1 MTIYKLPEKY
11 LTVKEIDELT
21 DFLELANVYEKKN
34 IKVGYAIL
42 NKLNEKYKNCTRF
55 ESLGISI
62 NLTKFFLK
70 TSTEIVDYFKYLTID
85 IFKKKRKVVNMF
97 LYFKNI
103 LTQKKVVY
111 VSLDVFGYG
120 HTEGE
125 DYPYDT
131 HSIILMF
138 IPLKKNYKLLVL
150 NPHGRDLTYDY
161 EVIFSTKRI
170 KKINYPKGIDW
181 EYINMF
187 ISNMNTYLKKST
199 NVIIEYNNTT
209 KTFYRGVNLQSGD
222 SRGYCYLLPIV
233 FFHYFRVYYNKT
245 RLVDGIKFDS
255 TYSLLKRGKFDYFVA
270 NCLVD
275 YCKRYKEKIMDKG
288 LKSIKKNYDDF
299 ENIIISQDF
308 RLFKKMASKH
318 LIRCEDIFW
327 EIEDDLFN

>member
-1 MTIYKLPEKY
+1 MTNYYLPEKY
-11 LTVKEIDELT
+11 LSVEDIDNLS
-21 DFLELANVYEKKN
+21 DFMGLAYVYDNGNVN
-34 IKVGYAIL
+34 VGCAIL
-42 NKLNEKYKNCTRF
+42 NKLNEKYSNSSKF
-55 ESLGISI
+55 ESIGIHI

-70 TSTEIVDYFKYLTID
+70 TSTEIEDYFKYLTID
-85 IFKKKRKVVNMF
+85 IFKKKRKVANMF
-97 LYFKNI
+97 SYFKNI

-111 VSLDVFGYG
+111 VSLDIFGYG

-138 IPLKKNYKLLVL
+138 IHLKNNYKLLVL
-150 NPHGRDLTYDY
+150 NPHGRDLTYYY

-181 EYINMF
+181 EFINMF
-187 ISNMNTYLKKST
+187 MTNLNKYLKKNT
-199 NVIIEYNNTT
+199 DIVIEYDNTD

-222 SRGYCYLLPIV
+222 SRGYCYLFPFV
-233 FFHYFRVYYNKT
+233 FFHYFRCYYNKT
-245 RLVDGIKFDS
+245 RVVDGIKFDS
-255 TYSLLKRGKFDYFVA
+255 SYSLLKRGKFNYFVA

-275 YCKRYKEKIMDKG
+275 YCKRYKEKIIDKG

-327 EIEDDLFN
+327 EIEEDLFN